1 MAHIIFRGGSIFSNL
16 MLPYKGYHLQESGKV
31 SVEYLLPKS
40 ELPYIPAPNHYLK
53 NDRTKLHRKNAI
65 FFLQKA
71 LFKTLLMK
79 FLENALKY
87 GTSTTTSPQNHR
99 LKLTTKVSPKR
110 ICDATFAKNIGGISS
125 LTSFAKAAN

>member
-1 MAHIIFRGGSIFSNL
+1 M
-16 MLPYKGYHLQESGKV
+16 Q
-31 SVEYLLPKS
+31 
-40 ELPYIPAPNHYLK
+40 
-53 NDRTKLHRKNAI
+53 

-87 GTSTTTSPQNHR
+87 GTSTTTSPPQNHR

-110 ICDATFAKNIGGISS
+110 ICDATFAKNRGGISS
-125 LTSFAKAAN
+125 LTSLAKAAN